1 MNLGIWKGRG
11 FKGKFE
17 EYDETEINEI
27 GETLGMV
34 LNMETW
40 GKREK
45 KRSKGQFR
53 KKPKD
58 NCKEKRNKNP
68 KLHLSPFS
76 FSFNKEILVHRFLL
90 IYLWFGP

>member
-1 MNLGIWKGRG
+1 MHLGIWKGRG
-11 FKGKFE
+11 FKGEFE

-40 GKREK
+40 GEREK

-53 KKPKD
+53 KKKQ
-58 NCKEKRNKNP
+58 KIIVRR
-68 KLHLSPFS
+68 
-76 FSFNKEILVHRFLL
+76 KEIKSQTSLVSIFFFL
-90 IYLWFGP
+90 